1 MLAAVTQVIENGETS
16 SSRRTIFTNAVLE
29 AGAVPKTAALGN
41 GTFLVSFSRNVLKK
55 FSNVLPQSP
64 PREWLV
70 ALSVLAIC
78 LVGCL
83 DYVTDAAVSLPVLY
97 IPPVALAAWYGGRRA
112 GILASLLATFF
123 WFAVQVVTAEPI
135 WPLSAHC
142 WNAALRFVTYLLVTV
157 LVDLVRSRRDD
168 LEVAVQQKTALL
180 QREVRERARIE
191 REVMNICAHEQQRIA
206 CDLHD
211 QLGQHL
217 VGVALRAKLLAQQL
231 TGRHMAEAI
240 AVVQLVNEAAKQVRS
255 ITRNLDCAEGI
266 ADLRTE
272 LHKLATKVG
281 QNCQVT
287 ITLNTNGT
295 SLPMN
300 TRVAVQL
307 YRIAQEAVHNAVEH
321 GKARAIEIN
330 LANEHDQTLLTVR
343 DDGAGFDE
351 QKICTGMGLR
361 IMRYRAHCIGGSVDI
376 HSRPAHTTVTCRV
389 PQTSGVAAEEDV
401 FAHVSGFRLVPAKGV
416 ER

>member
-1 MLAAVTQVIENGETS
+1 MLIPATQVIESGEAS
-16 SSRRTIFTNAVLE
+16 SVQGIAIANAVLE
-29 AGAVPKTAALGN
+29 AGAVPQTAALGN
-41 GTFLVSFSRNVLKK
+41 GAFLDSFFLRNVLKK
-55 FSNVLPQSP
+55 LSNVLPQSP

-83 DYVTDAAVSLPVLY
+83 DYVTDTAVSLPVLY

-135 WPLSAHC
+135 WPLAADY

-157 LVDLVRSRRDD
+157 LVDLVRSRRDA
-168 LEVAVQQKTALL
+168 LEVAVQQKAALL
-180 QREVRERARIE
+180 QREVRERVRIE

-211 QLGQHL
+211 ELGQHL
-217 VGVALRAKLLAQQL
+217 VSVALRAKLLAEQL
-231 TGRHMAEAI
+231 TGRQMAEAI
-240 AVVQLVNEAAKQVRS
+240 AVVQLANEATKQVRS

-295 SLPMN
+295 SLPLS

-307 YRIAQEAVHNAVEH
+307 HHIAQEAVHNAVEH

-330 LANEHDQTLLTVR
+330 LAHEHDQTLLTVR

-376 HSRPAHTTVTCRV
+376 HSRPGHTTVTCRV
-389 PQTSGVAAEEDV
+389 PQTAGVDNRHARFHGTSFLWHHA
-401 FAHVSGFRLVPAKGV
+401 SN
-416 ER
+416 